1 MTSVAGKGRGVD
13 LPLEPPERDTAQP
26 TQCLQPIIET
36 HFGMLTSK
44 NDKIIHLYCFYF
56 FKYLSIWLHQ
66 SYLQYVG
73 SLLRHGGPSSCG
85 VRA

>member
-1 MTSVAGKGRGVD
+1 MWVTSAGWKGRGVD

-26 TQCLQPIIET
+26 TQCLQPITET

-56 FKYLSIWLHQ
+56 FKYLFI
-66 SYLQYVG
+66 YLAASV
-73 SLLRHGGPSSCG
+73 LFAVCG
-85 VRA
+85 IFVTSWGTL